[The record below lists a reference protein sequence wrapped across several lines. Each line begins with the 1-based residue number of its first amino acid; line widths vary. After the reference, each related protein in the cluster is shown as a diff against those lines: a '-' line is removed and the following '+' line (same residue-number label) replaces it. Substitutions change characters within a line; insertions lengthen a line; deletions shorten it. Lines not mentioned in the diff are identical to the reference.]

1 MKVRDVMTTRVISVR
16 STDSIL
22 HAVRL
27 MLQNRISGLPV
38 LNENEELVGIVTE
51 GDLLRRTETG
61 TEKKRSRW
69 LEVFL
74 GPGRL
79 AEEYVHSHAR
89 TVGDVM
95 TPDPYTVSEDTALE
109 ETVTLMERDGIKRV
123 PVTREN
129 RVVGIVSRANLL
141 HALARM
147 APTAPKVKPQDSTIR
162 QKLISELEHQKWA
175 PTALI
180 NIVVQDG
187 MVDLWGSIT
196 DEREREAL
204 VVAAQN
210 IPGVKGV
217 RDHLVWTEPMTG
229 VALGPGGALLR

>member
-51 GDLLRRTETG
+51 GDFLRRTETG

-89 TVGDVM
+89 TVGDVI
-95 TPDPYTVSEDTALE
+95 
-109 ETVTLMERDGIKRV
+109 TLI
-123 PVTREN
+123 PTRSAK
-129 RVVGIVSRANLL
+129 I
-141 HALARM
+141 
-147 APTAPKVKPQDSTIR
+147 Q
-162 QKLISELEHQKWA
+162 
-175 PTALI
+175 
-180 NIVVQDG
+180 
-187 MVDLWGSIT
+187 LW
-196 DEREREAL
+196 RRL
-204 VVAAQN
+204 
-210 IPGVKGV
+210 
-217 RDHLVWTEPMTG
+217 
-229 VALGPGGALLR
+229 